1 MPRKLSPKILIAV
14 GMLVAGFAVLFGVG
28 LRGSLVYYLTVGEF
42 LDQGPRADLGENFRI
57 NGNVVEGSIE
67 RPPSGLGASFLMTDG
82 EHELRVSYD
91 RETPDTFVDGSEV
104 VVEGSLG
111 PNGVFVARTL
121 LAKCPS
127 KYEASN
133 TEADYKM
140 GGYENR
146 EGAPQ
151 GDAPQPAAPR

>member
-1 MPRKLSPKILIAV
+1 
-14 GMLVAGFAVLFGVG
+14 
-28 LRGSLVYYLTVGEF
+28 
-42 LDQGPRADLGENFRI
+42 
-57 NGNVVEGSIE
+57 
-67 RPPSGLGASFLMTDG
+67 MTDG

-127 KYEASN
+127 KYEAAN

-146 EGAPQ
+146 EGATQ